1 MIFFSHTIA
10 LTWFSF
16 HLDCT
21 ECRLSS
27 DPGPCYDI
35 EAATTLTLVNEDRG
49 KVRDEYRRAMDD
61 AIASGRLDEILRD
74 INPDTTLITT
84 SPDVVSDGDGTDSMK
99 NPLEEEADSPSGV
112 RSSGDSLSAG
122 GKAGIAIL
130 AVGVTAAVVAAI
142 VATRRRARHDDFTSL
157 GGGDEGGDEDPSI
170 RRLRAS
176 AAALESTEQ
185 PGVYPDMYHKDAAQQ
200 RAATSSSYRG
210 LDPGAPNEDPLDSS
224 GSEYEYGDEPSG
236 APGSFP
242 TTYAPT
248 SSTPVIP
255 AAAVAGAAA
264 LGAQNEGLVDLDVT
278 TDDAVYEDGALQKSY
293 DSALDAQIMASA
305 SKIKE
310 GAAVE
315 DILEAIPGSAE
326 PSDSPDSSF
335 EDDIRA
341 AITSMEG
348 EEARGVSPEREVPP
362 PDDTSASED
371 ESSAHDVEKKGDN
384 PIAKGVAGLMK
395 KFSSK
400 NLNNDEA

>member
-1 MIFFSHTIA
+1 MA
-10 LTWFSF
+10 
-16 HLDCT
+16 
-21 ECRLSS
+21 
-27 DPGPCYDI
+27 
-35 EAATTLTLVNEDRG
+35 
-49 KVRDEYRRAMDD
+49 D
-61 AIASGRLDEILRD
+61 AIASGRLDEVLRD

-84 SPDVVSDGDGTDSMK
+84 STDAVSDGDGTDPAT
-99 NPLEEEADSPSGV
+99 NPLEGEPDGV

-142 VATRRRARHDDFTSL
+142 VATRKRARRDDESSL
-157 GGGDEGGDEDPSI
+157 GGGDDGGDEDASI

-176 AAALESTEQ
+176 AAALESTDQ
-185 PGVYPDMYHKDAAQQ
+185 PGVYPGMYHQGAAQQ
-200 RAATSSSYRG
+200 RAAPSSYSA

-236 APGSFP
+236 APGSFHHA
-242 TTYAPT
+242 TYAPRPST
-248 SSTPVIP
+248 QESPSTPLIP

-264 LGAQNEGLVDLDVT
+264 LGAQNEGLVDLDMT
-278 TDDAVYEDGALQKSY
+278 TDDTVYEDDALQKSY

-305 SKIKE
+305 SRIKE
-310 GAAVE
+310 GAAVD

-326 PSDSPDSSF
+326 PSSESPDSSF

-362 PDDTSASED
+362 PDYSSASED
-371 ESSAHDVEKKGDN
+371 ESSAHDAEKKDDN
-384 PIAKGVAGLMK
+384 PFAKGVAGLMK

-400 NLNNDEA
+400 NLDNEANA